1 MATCITCEEKY
12 SNKRMELGYSTCL
25 DCGQADA
32 VGIMNTRRREKLAEI
47 APCSGE
53 GMIVLDDE
61 GFNQTVGVSLDNLF
75 DVRHGYDYD
84 WRREVSDSDAVA
96 D

>member
-1 MATCITCEEKY
+1 
-12 SNKRMELGYSTCL
+12 
-25 DCGQADA
+25 
-32 VGIMNTRRREKLAEI
+32 LAEI

-53 GMIVLDDE
+53 GMIVLDSE
-61 GFNQTVGVSLDNLF
+61 GFKQTVGVSPDNLF

-84 WRREVSDSDAVA
+84 WRREVSDSDSVA